1 MFPRVRT
8 AAHTKP
14 EKLVSP
20 HAPGKALRFTSVY
33 EDWFAEVVRWIPAMG
48 GRPSDVED
56 IAQDT
61 FLVVERKLDEFDGGN
76 LGGWIYAI
84 TLRNVQNHRRLSWLR
99 RLVLR
104 PAHDVIFDAPDPA
117 LGPAEHLERQQLAA
131 IADRALLKMSA
142 KHRRAFV
149 LFELEGYS
157 GEEIAMLEDV
167 SVATVWTRLH
177 HARKAFVEHTQRHRR
192 EFE

>member
-8 AAHTKP
+8 AAHLKP
-14 EKLVSP
+14 ERLASP
-20 HAPGKALRFTSVY
+20 HAPGKALRFASVY
-33 EDWFAEVVRWIPAMG
+33 GDWFAEVTRWIPAMG
-48 GRPSDVED
+48 GRASDVED
-56 IAQDT
+56 IAQET
-61 FLVVERKLDEFDGGN
+61 FLVVERKLDTFDGGN

-84 TLRNVQNHRRLSWLR
+84 TLGNVQNHRRLSWLR

-104 PAHDVIFDAPDPA
+104 PTHDAIFETPDPA
-117 LGPAEHLERQQLAA
+117 LDACERLERRELATL
-131 IADRALLKMSA
+131 ADRALAKMSA

-177 HARKAFVEHTQRHRR
+177 HARKAFVAHTRRHRR
-192 EFE
+192 EYE